1 MKYLRYIVVS
11 LLFIGLVGCDVK
23 SKKSQQSEKAYA
35 QFVRQREKMRY
46 GADLQT
52 LQKALQYYPAFRRSF
67 FAGDITGFRQKARSD
82 SLDFS
87 EFIPALFMIMEID
100 DSSKTKTGRKYLE
113 KKYNPK
119 LIDYVVAQLTQMR
132 AK

>member
-1 MKYLRYIVVS
+1 MKYLKYIFALV
-11 LLFIGLVGCDVK
+11 LFFGLTGCVK
-23 SKKSQQSEKAYA
+23 DKESEQSEKAYA

-119 LIDYVVAQLTQMR
+119 LIDYVVAQLSLR
-132 AK
+132 KAK

>member
-1 MKYLRYIVVS
+1 MKYLKYIFV
-11 LLFIGLVGCDVK
+11 LALFLGLAGCVRDK
-23 SKKSQQSEKAYA
+23 ESERAEKVYA

-52 LQKALQYYPAFRRSF
+52 LQKALQYYPTFRKSL

-87 EFIPALFMIMEID
+87 EFIPALFIIMEID

-119 LIDYVVAQLTQMR
+119 LIDYIVAQLSLR
-132 AK
+132 KAK